1 MQILKL
7 ITEWLVKSWLI
18 GKDPDAGKDRR
29 QEEKGATEDK
39 IVGWHHQD
47 NGHEFEQ
54 APGVGDGQG
63 SLACC
68 SAWSHKESDTT
79 EPLNNYNTGMIPRY
93 TSRGNAKPSSKNLL
107 CPASEKSVPS
117 LSSDSFSELPE
128 GLQLPFRL
136 DSILSCEA
144 KGIASGKDFTAGN
157 VAWLQASLAFLP
169 WGRF

>member
-1 MQILKL
+1 M
-7 ITEWLVKSWLI
+7 
-18 GKDPDAGKDRR
+18 
-29 QEEKGATEDK
+29 TEDEM
-39 IVGWHHQD
+39 VRRHHLV

-54 APGVGDGQG
+54 TPGDSEGQG

-68 SAWSHKESDTT
+68 SARSHKESDTT

-157 VAWLQASLAFLP
+157 VACLQASLAFLP
-169 WGRF
+169 